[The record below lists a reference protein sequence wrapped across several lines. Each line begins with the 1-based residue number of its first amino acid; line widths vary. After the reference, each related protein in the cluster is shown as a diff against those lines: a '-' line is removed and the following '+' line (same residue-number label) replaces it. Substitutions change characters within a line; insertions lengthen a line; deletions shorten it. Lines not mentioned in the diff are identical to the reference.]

1 MQNAK
6 CKMQNAKC
14 NLLMK
19 KINIKLLLILPIAKH
34 FLLILIL
41 VAFTEA
47 GIINI
52 IY

>member
-6 CKMQNAKC
+6 CKMQI
-14 NLLMK
+14 LMK
-19 KINIKLLLILPIAKH
+19 KINIKLLLILPIANH
-34 FLLILIL
+34 FLLMILIM

-47 GIINI
+47 EIINI